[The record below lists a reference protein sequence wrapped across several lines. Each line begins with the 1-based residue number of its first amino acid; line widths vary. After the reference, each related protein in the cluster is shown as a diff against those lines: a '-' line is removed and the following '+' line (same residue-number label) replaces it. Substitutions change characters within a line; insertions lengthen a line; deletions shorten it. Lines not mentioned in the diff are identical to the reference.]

1 MNPID
6 KLYQMMIDGD
16 ETLMGHQ
23 WEEMN
28 CNEYDTPKRILEN
41 FIDIYL
47 RTVFV
52 ELDDDLIGHPL
63 DVQAEEKILAL
74 IRYLEKIIN
83 DLKDRINIPE
93 KVEEFKKDYCG
104 DTIYIQI
111 CPVCRSRLDSN
122 KKQKYCHECGQ
133 KLEWKE

>member
-52 ELDDDLIGHPL
+52 ELDDDLIEHPMNI
-63 DVQAEEKILAL
+63 QAEEKILAL

-93 KVEEFKKDYCG
+93 KVEEFKKDCCG
-104 DTIYIQI
+104 DTIYIHI